1 MSEIKKIIQ
10 KNIAFYRKSAKLTQK
25 ELADRIHVPATS
37 LATWEQGKSLPDID
51 TLFLLCSALNVDIL
65 TISGFQPPENQHHY
79 GDGIESAMKDFN
91 NALHAMQAHSAKIGS
106 TLTLYNT
113 QGFFAILT
121 SKTHITIH
129 FLKICNFFASIIFK
143 QNALLVAN
151 RPISR
156 KTKARL
162 PAGFL
167 YLPYVIF
174 SVFRYAST
182 GFSPAPYS
190 INRAPLCAFLDT
202 PNAP

>member
-106 TLTLYNT
+106 TLTS
-113 QGFFAILT
+113 Q
-121 SKTHITIH
+121 
-129 FLKICNFFASIIFK
+129 
-143 QNALLVAN
+143 
-151 RPISR
+151 
-156 KTKARL
+156 
-162 PAGFL
+162 
-167 YLPYVIF
+167 
-174 SVFRYAST
+174 
-182 GFSPAPYS
+182 FSPDEQQLIDDYRDFNDEGKEKVRDYVADLSDNPKYKKCS
-190 INRAPLCAFLDT
+190 QSSLAQEA
-202 PNAP
+202 